1 MTISAFFVHIAQVMT
16 LVAVANADLGINPR
30 YVLAQQQ
37 PRDVRPAMKLGSA
50 VLGGVV
56 VTDQTPSQP
65 LRRANIGI
73 LGTDQAQVRLTM
85 TDDNGRFVM
94 PALPAGRYLVT
105 ASKAP
110 YVDTVYGARLP
121 GRPGTAIMLKDG
133 EQRTDLVIK
142 MMPGGAITGVI
153 TDEYG
158 KPAVGV
164 GVDLV
169 RPQRRGGDQML
180 ASAMSMLATL
190 LLPRQITDDRGVY
203 RFYGVP
209 PGEYVVSAQ
218 PLDSGGGS
226 VVQTEE
232 DVQAAIRQLG
242 EPASPSPGVL
252 SSRTPTS
259 TLVGPSDRPARPAA
273 MTGPFFMRFPEPP
286 NLQVPPGSPS
296 GPTVGYAPVY
306 YPGTTSASE
315 ALSVTIGPGDERRD
329 VNIVARPVPT
339 TRIEGHVFR
348 PDGQPAP
355 NVMIQLRGDDRL
367 ETMATMIA
375 SISGAG
381 ASRSDG
387 SFLLSG
393 VPPGRYTL
401 YARRVSGPF
410 RVPGAAEAAATE
422 PDAALWAS
430 TEITADG
437 RPITDLDLTLQPGM
451 TISGRLVFDGIREPP
466 KNFEGVNVAARPMR
480 LLDFAQIANGLGRVG
495 ADGTFTISGLSP
507 GLYRL
512 SGAVS
517 GPNAPMLWTEVSVV
531 IDGRD
536 VTDLP
541 FEVRPGDNSANIVM
555 TLTDRQQELTGTLQ
569 DASGR
574 PATEYT
580 MILFP
585 ADQKYRLPDS
595 RRIQIAR
602 PATDGRFLFGGLLG
616 PPPGDYLLAAVTDL
630 RSEEQF
636 DPAFLEAL
644 AKEAITLKLGP
655 GEKKTQD
662 VRLVGRLP

>member
-1 MTISAFFVHIAQVMT
+1 MRIPAFFTRIAPVMT
-16 LVAVANADLGINPR
+16 ALVVILSSPAFAR
-30 YVLAQQQ
+30 QQ

-65 LRRANIGI
+65 LRRASIGI
-73 LGTDQAQVRLTM
+73 LGTDEAQVRLTM

-110 YVDTVYGARLP
+110 YVDSVYGARLP

-133 EQRTDLVIK
+133 EQRTDLVIR
-142 MMPGGAITGVI
+142 MMPGGAITGEI

-180 ASAMSMLATL
+180 AGAMSMLSTL

-209 PGEYVVSAQ
+209 PGDYVVSAQ

-232 DVQAAIRQLG
+232 DVEAAIRQLG
-242 EPASPSPGVL
+242 EPARL
-252 SSRTPTS
+252 STNTAASRTPTS
-259 TLVGPSDRPARPAA
+259 TIIGASDRPSRPVSMAG
-273 MTGPFFMRFPEPP
+273 TSFMSFPEPP

-315 ALSVTIGPGDERRD
+315 AVTITIGPGDERRD
-329 VNIVARPVPT
+329 VNMVARPVPT
-339 TRIEGHVFR
+339 TRIDGHVFR

-355 NVMIQLRGDDRL
+355 NVMIQLRGDDRI
-367 ETMATMIA
+367 ETLATMVA
-375 SISGAG
+375 SMSTAS

-387 SFLLSG
+387 SFMLGG

-401 YARRVSGPF
+401 YARRVSGPMRF
-410 RVPGAAEAAATE
+410 AGATE
-422 PDAALWAS
+422 AVSAEPDPGLWAS
-430 TEITADG
+430 VEITADG
-437 RPITDLDLTLQPGM
+437 RPITGLDLTLQPGM
-451 TISGRLVFDGIREPP
+451 TISGRVVFDGTREPP
-466 KNFEGVNVAARPMR
+466 KNFEGVNISARPIR
-480 LLDFAQIANGLGRVG
+480 LIDFAQIANGSGRVT

-512 SGAVS
+512 SGVVS
-517 GPNAPMLWTEVSVV
+517 GQNQPLLWTDVSVV

-536 VTDLP
+536 MTDLP

-585 ADQKYRLPDS
+585 ADKKYRLPDS
-595 RRIQIAR
+595 RRIQVAR
-602 PATDGRFLFGGLLG
+602 PATDGRFAFGGLLG

-644 AKEAITLKLGP
+644 ANEAIKVKLEP

-662 VRLVGRLP
+662 VRLVGR